1 MAEILEIFTAT
12 GGQPLKFTAYDGSTA
27 GDEDAVLGLDLRT
40 PRGATYLATAPGELG
55 LARAYV
61 SGDLQAY
68 GVHPGDPYVLL
79 KTLTDRV
86 DFKRPS
92 ARVLANV
99 VRSIGVEHL
108 LPIAPPPQEAPPRWR
123 RVADGLLHSKTR
135 DAEAIHHHYDVS
147 NTFYEWVL
155 GPSMTYTCAVYPNA
169 DATLEEAQENKYRLI
184 FDKLRLQPGDRLLDV
199 GCGWG
204 GMVRYA
210 ARRGVRAI
218 GATLSAEQAK
228 WAQKAIEDEG
238 LTGLAEVRH
247 SDYRDVRETEFD
259 AVSSIGLTEHIGVK
273 NYPAY
278 FGFLKSKLRTGG
290 LLLNHCITRHDNKS
304 TSFAGGFTDR
314 YVFPDG
320 ELTGS
325 GRIVTEI
332 QDVGLEVLH
341 EENFRHHYA
350 MTLRD
355 WCRNLVEH
363 WDEAVAEVGLATAKV
378 WGLYMA
384 ASRVAF
390 EQNNL
395 QLHHVLAAKV
405 DARGDDSLPLRPWW
419 TPSRLS
425 RRSYDAR
432 PTRSVAARVRP
443 LRGRGAAPT
452 ARCGRLRQA
461 CVPLR
466 RRCAESASDGARP
479 GADSCPAGGGAL
491 AAGAAAPDLTSHPPV
506 HAQRVFE
513 RFGDDVGV
521 ALFGQPLGQRRRC
534 MGQHQCV
541 VLDRPDRGAR
551 QHHLGGP
558 AALAHLVAHRRPHG
572 SHGRPR

>member
-1 MAEILEIFTAT
+1 MTTTSQTSTTGKLTMAEILEIFTASSQ
-12 GGQPLKFTAYDGSTA
+12 QPLKFTAYDGSTA
-27 GDEDAVLGLDLRT
+27 GNEDAVLGLDLKS

-55 LARAYV
+55 IARAYV
-61 SGDLQAY
+61 SGDLQTH
-68 GVHPGDPYVLL
+68 GVHPGDPYDLL
-79 KTLTDRV
+79 ISLTDRV
-86 DFKRPS
+86 EFKRPS

-99 VRSIGVEHL
+99 VRSIGVENL
-108 LPIAPPPQEAPPRWR
+108 LPIAPPPQETPPRWR
-123 RVADGLLHSKTR
+123 RIVDGLMHSKTR

-155 GPSMTYTCAVYPNA
+155 GPSMTYTCAVYPSH

-184 FDKLRLQPGDRLLDV
+184 FEKLRLQPGDRLLDV

-210 ARRGVRAI
+210 ARHGVRAI

-238 LTGLAEVRH
+238 LAERAEVRH
-247 SDYRDVRETEFD
+247 SDYRDVTESGFD

-325 GRIVTEI
+325 GRIITEI
-332 QDVGLEVLH
+332 QEVGLEVLH

-355 WCRNLVEH
+355 WCRNLVDH
-363 WDEAVAEVGLATAKV
+363 WEDAVMEVGLPVAKV

-390 EQNNL
+390 ERNNI
-395 QLHHVLAAKV
+395 QLHHVLAANV
-405 DARGDDSLPLRPWW
+405 DTWGDDELPLRPWW
-419 TPSRLS
+419 T
-425 RRSYDAR
+425 A
-432 PTRSVAARVRP
+432 
-443 LRGRGAAPT
+443 
-452 ARCGRLRQA
+452 
-461 CVPLR
+461 
-466 RRCAESASDGARP
+466 
-479 GADSCPAGGGAL
+479 
-491 AAGAAAPDLTSHPPV
+491 
-506 HAQRVFE
+506 
-513 RFGDDVGV
+513 
-521 ALFGQPLGQRRRC
+521 
-534 MGQHQCV
+534 
-541 VLDRPDRGAR
+541 
-551 QHHLGGP
+551 
-558 AALAHLVAHRRPHG
+558 
-572 SHGRPR
+572 